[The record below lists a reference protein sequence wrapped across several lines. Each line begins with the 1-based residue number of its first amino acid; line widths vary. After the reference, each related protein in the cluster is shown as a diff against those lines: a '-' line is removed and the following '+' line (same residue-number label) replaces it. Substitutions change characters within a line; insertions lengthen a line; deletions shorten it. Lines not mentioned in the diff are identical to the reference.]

1 MHLNFTQYISL
12 YIQLVFSLFNNSCSP
27 RFETLLLDHRFW
39 HNIDLSNAP
48 LPLGILEEIL
58 GRASEKT
65 HTIKIC
71 GPPSSQHVAGEFK
84 QFTCTLTS
92 VFPKVATQLRV
103 LELQGVSLDFEYVSI
118 QLN

>member
-1 MHLNFTQYISL
+1 M
-12 YIQLVFSLFNNSCSP
+12 VFSLFNNSCSP